1 MFDFLS
7 EKFSTI
13 FSRITGQAHLNEK
26 NINEALAKVEESLLE
41 ADVPYAVVST
51 FIEEIKQEAI
61 GQKVLSSLKPGDQL
75 IKIVHEKLKA
85 FLGTQQPVGGAVRQ
99 ATGLSRHPSTGSGRA
114 DGMVGD
120 FSFQIPSIAMVMGLQ
135 GSGKTTSI
143 AKLAHYAQKQAKKRG
158 KTRKILAA
166 SVDFYRPAAVDQ
178 LEILARQ
185 VGIDFY
191 RAQSTNPCQ
200 AAQEIHAYYK
210 QHGYELLLLDTAGRL
225 HVDTDMLEELR
236 TIDAK
241 LQPKYKILVL
251 DAMTGQESL
260 TVAQAFDQAVGFHW
274 ALLSKMDSDAR
285 GGSAFAFRY
294 VLKKAIMFTGIGE
307 KIDDLE
313 QFHPDRMAGR
323 ILGMGDVLTLLERA
337 EERVNPAD
345 QESLFKS
352 ISRGSMTLQ
361 DFADQISMVN
371 KIGSLG
377 NMVKYMPGVGGQLS
391 SQAIEQGERQLTQ
404 FKAIISSMTM
414 KERLN
419 PRILNGERKKRIAGG
434 AGVTLTDINI
444 LLDRFEQSQ
453 QYVKLFKKMNKF
465 GSIFDSTPRRK

>member
-13 FSRITGQAHLNEK
+13 FSRITGQAHLNEH
-26 NINEALAKVEESLLE
+26 NINEALGKVEESLLE
-41 ADVPYAVVST
+41 ADVPYAVVKT

-61 GQKVLSSLKPGDQL
+61 GKKVLSSLKPGDQL
-75 IKIVHEKLKA
+75 IKIVHEKLKV
-85 FLGTQQPVGGAVRQ
+85 FLGSQQA
-99 ATGLSRHPSTGSGRA
+99 A
-114 DGMVGD
+114 GD
-120 FSFQIPSIAMVMGLQ
+120 FSFQIPSVAMVMGLQ

-143 AKLAHYAQKQAKKRG
+143 AKLAHYTQKQAKKRG
-158 KTRKILAA
+158 KTRRILVA
-166 SVDFYRPAAVDQ
+166 SVDFYRPAAIDQ

-185 VGIDFY
+185 VGVDFY
-191 RAQSTNPCQ
+191 RAQNTNPCR
-200 AAQEIHAYYK
+200 AAEEIHAYYK
-210 QHGYELLLLDTAGRL
+210 QQGYELLLLDTAGRL
-225 HVDTDMLEELR
+225 HVDSEMLEELR
-236 TIDAK
+236 AIDAN

-260 TVAQAFDQAVGFHW
+260 TVAQAFDQAIGFHW
-274 ALLSKMDSDAR
+274 SVLSKMDSEAR

-294 VLKKAIMFTGIGE
+294 VLKKPVLFMGVGE

-323 ILGMGDVLTLLERA
+323 ILGMGDVLSLLERA
-337 EERVNPAD
+337 EERVNLED
-345 QESLFKS
+345 QESLVKS

-377 NMVKYMPGVGGQLS
+377 SVVKYMPGVGGQLS
-391 SQAIEQGERQLTQ
+391 PQAIEQGERQLKQ

-434 AGVTLTDINI
+434 AGVTLSDINI
-444 LLDRFEQSQ
+444 LLERFEQSQ

-465 GSIFDSTPRRK
+465 GNFFK

>member
-13 FSRITGQAHLNEK
+13 FSRITGQAHLNEH
-26 NINEALAKVEESLLE
+26 NINEALGKVEESLLE
-41 ADVPYAVVST
+41 ADVPYAVVKT

-61 GQKVLSSLKPGDQL
+61 GKKVLSSLKPGDQL
-75 IKIVHEKLKA
+75 IKIVHEKLKV
-85 FLGTQQPVGGAVRQ
+85 FLGSQQA
-99 ATGLSRHPSTGSGRA
+99 A
-114 DGMVGD
+114 GD
-120 FSFQIPSIAMVMGLQ
+120 FSFQIPSVAMVMGLQ

-143 AKLAHYAQKQAKKRG
+143 AKLAHYTQKQAKKRG
-158 KTRKILAA
+158 KTRRILVA
-166 SVDFYRPAAVDQ
+166 SVDFYRPAAIDQ

-185 VGIDFY
+185 VGVDFY
-191 RAQSTNPCQ
+191 RAQNTNPCR
-200 AAQEIHAYYK
+200 AAEEIHAYYK
-210 QHGYELLLLDTAGRL
+210 QQGYELLLLDTAGRL
-225 HVDTDMLEELR
+225 HVDSEMLEELLA
-236 TIDAK
+236 IDAK

-260 TVAQAFDQAVGFHW
+260 TVAQAFDQAIGFHW
-274 ALLSKMDSDAR
+274 SVLSKMDSEAR

-294 VLKKAIMFTGIGE
+294 VLKKPVLFTGVGE

-323 ILGMGDVLTLLERA
+323 ILGMGDVLSLLERA
-337 EERVNPAD
+337 EERVNLED
-345 QESLFKS
+345 QESLVKS

-377 NMVKYMPGVGGQLS
+377 SVVKYMPGVGGQLS
-391 SQAIEQGERQLTQ
+391 PQAIEQGERQLKQ

-434 AGVTLTDINI
+434 AGVTLSDINI
-444 LLDRFEQSQ
+444 LLERFEQSQ

-465 GSIFDSTPRRK
+465 GSFFK

>member
-13 FSRITGQAHLNEK
+13 FSRITGQAHLNEH
-26 NINEALAKVEESLLE
+26 NINEALTKVEESLLE
-41 ADVPYAVVST
+41 ADVPYAVVNT

-61 GQKVLSSLKPGDQL
+61 GKKVLFSLKPGDQL
-75 IKIVHEKLKA
+75 IKIVHEKLKS
-85 FLGTQQPVGGAVRQ
+85 FLGSQQA
-99 ATGLSRHPSTGSGRA
+99 A
-114 DGMVGD
+114 GD

-158 KTRKILAA
+158 KTRKILVA

-191 RAQSTNPCQ
+191 RAQSSNPIR
-200 AAQEIHAYYK
+200 AADEIHAYYK

-225 HVDTDMLEELR
+225 HVDGEMLEELR
-236 TIDAK
+236 AIDAR

-260 TVAQAFDQAVGFHW
+260 AVAQAFDQAVGFHW
-274 ALLSKMDSDAR
+274 ALLSKMDSEAR

-294 VLKKAIMFTGIGE
+294 VLKKPVLFIGMGE

-337 EERVNPAD
+337 EERVQIAD

-352 ISRGSMTLQ
+352 ISRGHLTLQ

-377 NMVKYMPGVGGQLS
+377 NMVKYMPGIGGKLS
-391 SQAIEQGERQLTQ
+391 PQAIEQGERQLAQ
-404 FKAIISSMTM
+404 FRAIISSMTM
-414 KERLN
+414 KERLD

-434 AGVTLTDINI
+434 AGVTPSDIN
-444 LLDRFEQSQ
+444 LLLERFEQSQ

-465 GSIFDSTPRRK
+465 GSFFK

>member
-13 FSRITGQAHLNEK
+13 FSRITGQAHLNEH
-26 NINEALAKVEESLLE
+26 NINEALGKVEESLLE
-41 ADVPYAVVST
+41 ADVPYAVVKT

-61 GQKVLSSLKPGDQL
+61 GKKVLSSLKPGDQL
-75 IKIVHEKLKA
+75 IKIVHEKLKV
-85 FLGTQQPVGGAVRQ
+85 FLGSQQA
-99 ATGLSRHPSTGSGRA
+99 A
-114 DGMVGD
+114 GD
-120 FSFQIPSIAMVMGLQ
+120 FSFQIPSVAMVMGLQ

-143 AKLAHYAQKQAKKRG
+143 AKLAHYTQKQAKKRG
-158 KTRKILAA
+158 KTRRILVA
-166 SVDFYRPAAVDQ
+166 SVDFYRPAAIDQ

-185 VGIDFY
+185 VGVDFY
-191 RAQSTNPCQ
+191 RAQNTNPCR
-200 AAQEIHAYYK
+200 AAEEIHAYYK
-210 QHGYELLLLDTAGRL
+210 QQGYELLLLDTAGRL
-225 HVDTDMLEELR
+225 HVDSEMLEELR
-236 TIDAK
+236 AIDAK

-260 TVAQAFDQAVGFHW
+260 TVAQAFDQAIGFHW
-274 ALLSKMDSDAR
+274 SVLSKMDSETR

-294 VLKKAIMFTGIGE
+294 VLKKPVLFTGVGE

-323 ILGMGDVLTLLERA
+323 ILGMGDVLSLLERA
-337 EERVNPAD
+337 EERVNLED
-345 QESLFKS
+345 QESLVKS

-377 NMVKYMPGVGGQLS
+377 SVVKYMPGVGGQLS
-391 SQAIEQGERQLTQ
+391 PQAIEQGERQLKQ

-434 AGVTLTDINI
+434 AGVTLSDINI
-444 LLDRFEQSQ
+444 LLERFEQSQ

-465 GSIFDSTPRRK
+465 GNFFK

>member
-13 FSRITGQAHLNEK
+13 FSRITGQAHLNEH
-26 NINEALAKVEESLLE
+26 NINEALGKVEESLLE
-41 ADVPYAVVST
+41 ADVPYAVVKT

-61 GQKVLSSLKPGDQL
+61 GKKVLSSLKPGDQL
-75 IKIVHEKLKA
+75 IKIVHEKLKV
-85 FLGTQQPVGGAVRQ
+85 FLGSQQA
-99 ATGLSRHPSTGSGRA
+99 A
-114 DGMVGD
+114 GD
-120 FSFQIPSIAMVMGLQ
+120 FSFQIPSVAMVMGLQ

-143 AKLAHYAQKQAKKRG
+143 AKLAHYTQKQAKKRG
-158 KTRKILAA
+158 KTRRILVA
-166 SVDFYRPAAVDQ
+166 SVDFYRPAAIDQ

-185 VGIDFY
+185 VGVDFY
-191 RAQSTNPCQ
+191 RAQNTNPCR
-200 AAQEIHAYYK
+200 AAEEIYAYYK

-225 HVDTDMLEELR
+225 HVDSEMLEELR
-236 TIDAK
+236 AIDAK

-260 TVAQAFDQAVGFHW
+260 TVAQAFDQAIGFHW
-274 ALLSKMDSDAR
+274 SVLSKMDSEAR

-294 VLKKAIMFTGIGE
+294 VLKKPVLFTGVGE

-323 ILGMGDVLTLLERA
+323 ILGMGDVLSLLERA
-337 EERVNPAD
+337 EERVNLED
-345 QESLFKS
+345 QESLVKS

-377 NMVKYMPGVGGQLS
+377 SVVKYMPGVGGQLS
-391 SQAIEQGERQLTQ
+391 PQAIEQGERQLKQ

-434 AGVTLTDINI
+434 AGVTLSDINI
-444 LLDRFEQSQ
+444 LLERFEQSQ

-465 GSIFDSTPRRK
+465 GNFFK